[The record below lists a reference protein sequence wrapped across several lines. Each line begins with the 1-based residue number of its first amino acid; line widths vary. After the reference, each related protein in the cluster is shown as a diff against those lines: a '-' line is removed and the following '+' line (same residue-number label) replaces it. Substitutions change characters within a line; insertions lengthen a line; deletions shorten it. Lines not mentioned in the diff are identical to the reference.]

1 MAYNNHHNK
10 KTNDEKSEH
19 HFSYVIKNKPINTI
33 TSLCLALLPY
43 GQEILLKKN
52 KCYRLNEEKE
62 GVGIILVI
70 NGLVAAIDSHSGIYT
85 HTLYPPT
92 IVGLIHGLRAFN
104 EMSGPMKNILIAET
118 DATLVFVPLQVF
130 IDKVDNDNLWHDVA
144 KILAHRLMAM
154 KSKEREFLSTD
165 AYRIIKTLIQEV
177 WFYPE
182 EYRKHINLPHFILKH
197 SGLSRSR
204 IMKIL
209 RGLKEGGYI
218 DIVHGKLISVNK
230 LPSSY

>member
-10 KTNDEKSEH
+10 KQTMKIRASLLLRHQKQAHKHNH
-19 HFSYVIKNKPINTI
+19 IIVFSFITI
-33 TSLCLALLPY
+33 WARNFT
-43 GQEILLKKN
+43 QKN

-144 KILAHRLMAM
+144 KIPAHRLMAM

-165 AYRIIKTLIQEV
+165 AYRIIKTLIQRYG
-177 WFYPE
+177 FI
-182 EYRKHINLPHFILKH
+182 RKSIANI
-197 SGLSRSR
+197 
-204 IMKIL
+204 
-209 RGLKEGGYI
+209 
-218 DIVHGKLISVNK
+218 
-230 LPSSY
+230 